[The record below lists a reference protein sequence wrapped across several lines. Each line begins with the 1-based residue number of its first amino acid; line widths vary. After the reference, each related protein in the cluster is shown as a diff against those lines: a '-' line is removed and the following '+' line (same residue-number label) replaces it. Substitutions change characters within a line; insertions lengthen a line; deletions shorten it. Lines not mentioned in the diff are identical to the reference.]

1 MFFTMSN
8 FDSNKYK
15 SEYAKTHYTQCKIL
29 LKVEDE
35 EILAKYS
42 QITGENKSSLF
53 KLCLKYCYENMID
66 ITELKSANSDK

>member
-1 MFFTMSN
+1 MSK

-29 LKVEDE
+29 LKTDDE
-35 EILAKYS
+35 AILTEYS

-53 KLCLKYCYENMID
+53 KLCLRYCYENMID
-66 ITELKSANSDK
+66 ITELKSINDGK